1 MGSDKI
7 VAAFFFA
14 ILSLVCPAF
23 PCVCSMCSKP
33 KTHTDS
39 AAITGVVDFV

>member
-7 VAAFFFA
+7 VVA

-23 PCVCSMCSKP
+23 PCVCVMCVRNP
-33 KTHTDS
+33 KHTHIDS